1 MQLNLYGILSVAL
14 AISSIFLPLISSSL
28 TVVCMQDMVIH
39 SMDITFLKWSGSS
52 SYCLVNDTSFS
63 VHHHVEWIRWP
74 RMQSTYSLSGLLYV
88 SLVPFFLFYVYSIC
102 LAIHGT
108 FTNGSWSKAGR
119 RTFMIA
125 SFLSLSS
132 ILLYLISLIVNLHA
146 HYGLNPFRNGSF
158 ITVRTWF
165 WQVKTSLTYF
175 NIGLYTALLS
185 TILTFLAWLRPK
197 FVNLPTGIRIRGYSK
212 LKDSLN
218 IPEKEKLLTI
228 FLSSFLIVLLFTI
241 FYFLLPTIKI

>member
-28 TVVCMQDMVIH
+28 TVVCMQSMGIY

-74 RMQSTYSLSGLLYV
+74 RMQSTYSLSGLLYI

-102 LAIHGT
+102 LTIHGT
-108 FTNGSWSKAGR
+108 FTNGSWSEAGR

-132 ILLYLISLIVNLHA
+132 ILLYLISLIVILDVA
-146 HYGLNPFRNGSF
+146 YELNPFRNGSS
-158 ITVRTWF
+158 ITVHGWF
-165 WQVKTSLTYF
+165 WQVETSLTYF
-175 NIGLYTALLS
+175 NIGLFAALLS
-185 TILTFLAWLRPK
+185 TLLAFLSWLRPK
-197 FVNLPTGIRIRGYSK
+197 FGNLPAGTRIGGYNK
-212 LKDSLN
+212 LRDFLN
-218 IPEKEKLLTI
+218 IPEKEKLPTV